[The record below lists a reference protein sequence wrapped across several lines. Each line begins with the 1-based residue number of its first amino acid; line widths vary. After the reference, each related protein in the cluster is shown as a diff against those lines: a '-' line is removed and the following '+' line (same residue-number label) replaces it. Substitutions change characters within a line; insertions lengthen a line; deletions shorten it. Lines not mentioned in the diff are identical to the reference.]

1 VQAIELC
8 AVLGVLVVP
17 GGLQL
22 AVPGVLALPVFSL
35 IPGVFGPYVP
45 LALPKARGQQ
55 AIANAVLLASSTM
68 LLAVLVN
75 ATLAAS
81 RRGRLVPLYVGELA
95 VLLVVDACLRA
106 VVRRRSSTSRRPPV
120 S

>member
-1 VQAIELC
+1 M
-8 AVLGVLVVP
+8 
-17 GGLQL
+17 L

-35 IPGVFGPYVP
+35 IPGLFGPYVP

-55 AIANAVLLASSTM
+55 AIANAVLLAASTG
-68 LLAVLVN
+68 LLGVLVN

-81 RRGRLVPLYVGELA
+81 RRGQLMSLCVGELI
-95 VLLVVDACLRA
+95 VLLVVDQCLRL
-106 VVRRRSSTSRRPPV
+106 VVRRRNSTIRRAPV